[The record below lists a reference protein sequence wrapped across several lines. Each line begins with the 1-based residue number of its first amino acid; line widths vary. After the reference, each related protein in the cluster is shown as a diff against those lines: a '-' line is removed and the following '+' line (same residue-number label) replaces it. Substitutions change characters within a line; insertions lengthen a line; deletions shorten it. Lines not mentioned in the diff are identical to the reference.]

1 MSFMLSLA
9 SNPYNPFTEYDKW
22 KQFDTREGFDTD
34 GFLARAISTSSE
46 ISEPDQEQAEEDA
59 IDSILANPS
68 FEGLY
73 VKISSDD

>member
-9 SNPYNPFTEYDKW
+9 SNPYNPFTQYDLW
-22 KQFDTREGFDTD
+22 KQFDRREGFDTD

-46 ISEPDQEQAEEDA
+46 ISEPDQDQDEEDA

-73 VKISSDD
+73 VKVSSK

>member
-9 SNPYNPFTEYDKW
+9 TNPYNPFTQYELW
-22 KQFDTREGFDTD
+22 KQFDRREGFDTD
-34 GFLARAISTSSE
+34 GFLARAISTSPD
-46 ISEPDQEQAEEDA
+46 ISEPDQDQAEEDA

-73 VKISSDD
+73 VKVSSDD